1 MRRDHFTVAVRNV
14 DAGSAGVPTLDIE
27 YDGPTET
34 LTSQLTEGG
43 GDLYTADEIDAAF
56 RLQEPLDADDATGVF
71 SLTHR
76 ITGEYLLEVNVEAEA
91 ILDLVRGARD
101 SEEEED
107 ASYRIGIGREADEP
121 INYEMDALLVYDD
134 DGNLLRQ
141 RSLIPSGVEL

>member
-27 YDGPTET
+27 YDG
-34 LTSQLTEGG
+34 QGG

-56 RLQEPLDADDATGVF
+56 RLQEPLDADDTTGVF

-91 ILDLVRGARD
+91 VLDLVRGARD

-107 ASYRIGIGREADEP
+107 ASYHVGIEREADEP

-134 DGNLLRQ
+134 GNLLRQ